1 MSTHKTRVVINK
13 KENNMKKIITTDTQR
28 TLQRIQMERGLNRK
42 KLMSELSITLPT
54 LEKLLDHQVPFTVTM
69 QTYHKLTYWLEENEA
84 QHE

>member
-1 MSTHKTRVVINK
+1 
-13 KENNMKKIITTDTQR
+13 MKKIITTDAQR

>member
-1 MSTHKTRVVINK
+1 MSTHKTRVAINK

-28 TLQRIQMERGLNRK
+28 TLQHIQMERVLNRK
-42 KLMSELSITLPT
+42 QLMSELSITLPT

-69 QTYHKLTYWLEENEA
+69 RTYHKLTYWLEENEA